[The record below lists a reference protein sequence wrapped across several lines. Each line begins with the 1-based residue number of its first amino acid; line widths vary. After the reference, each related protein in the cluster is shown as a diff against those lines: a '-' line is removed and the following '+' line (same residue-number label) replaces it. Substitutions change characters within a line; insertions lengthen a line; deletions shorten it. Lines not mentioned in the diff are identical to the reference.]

1 MNPMTR
7 EELEQKI
14 QEETELIAKLRDS
27 IPMEQTFSTLLKVMD
42 LNRAEERLNSLRSQ
56 MKAFT

>member
-1 MNPMTR
+1 MTR

>member
-1 MNPMTR
+1 MTR
-7 EELEQKI
+7 AELEQKI

-27 IPMEQTFSTLLKVMD
+27 IPMEQTVSTLLKVMD